1 MNKKVLLGV
10 SVAAAVLGGLLV
22 SSPTAGARVIEREHY
37 SGTFSHPEFL
47 CSQVFQNEGT
57 FHGNF
62 MLKMRGEQPTP
73 YLFDNY
79 YVREVQTNA
88 DGDGFVVVINGMY
101 KDLAITHVRGTIYRF
116 VGIDVGQVYTV
127 RTLDGKAV
135 QRNRGLLKFTF
146 LVDTKGDSNL
156 NNDQFIPNSFR
167 MLKDAG
173 KHPDASATDE
183 EFCAVIEEAIRG

>member
-1 MNKKVLLGV
+1 MAIFTRLPSPNNVPK
-10 SVAAAVLGGLLV
+10 SVGRA
-22 SSPTAGARVIEREHY
+22 SSTTITFAR
-37 SGTFSHPEFL
+37 S
-47 CSQVFQNEGT
+47 
-57 FHGNF
+57 
-62 MLKMRGEQPTP
+62 
-73 YLFDNY
+73 
-79 YVREVQTNA
+79 QTNA

-101 KDLAITHVRGTIYRF
+101 KDLRITHVRGTIYRF